1 MLILDE
7 LLSGVTRRK
16 AVRVRAVRAAANY
29 WRVRAGMN
37 HAKKHGTRVLVALSM
52 AVVRDLAVIANL
64 AAITKDGHPLRQSG
78 PITFPD
84 ELFSSRDGAS
94 GSSRPRPVISQREIR
109 ATYLPLGNP
118 AKVFMSLLTDTV
130 ARISR
135 R

>member
-37 HAKKHGTRVLVALSM
+37 HAKKHGTRVLVALSV

-94 GSSRPRPVISQREIR
+94 GSSRPE
-109 ATYLPLGNP
+109 P
-118 AKVFMSLLTDTV
+118 AGDGPELTSSLLPFDVVVLSTPHAIV
-130 ARISR
+130 SR
-135 R
+135 TAI